1 MEKIDDLERKLTNRI
16 QESQQLEQKI
26 HILMQNEQSQ
36 KNELNFWNGK
46 VTTLRRDAEYQ
57 QIFAENMQNENRK
70 MQLDIDS
77 LKRELDLK
85 EKALALAKKELGGM
99 VEDNERL
106 NRMYQ
111 IVQKEAFHGI
121 EKLKKGQNESNIS
134 QPASAGEHKKG
145 YQPLRNDGKDPVA
158 ALPGNK
164 TKNMWQVVDDGFGSS
179 RDLSNITAG
188 PGGMSEI
195 SGQVTMKRG

>member
-1 MEKIDDLERKLTNRI
+1 
-16 QESQQLEQKI
+16 
-26 HILMQNEQSQ
+26 
-36 KNELNFWNGK
+36 
-46 VTTLRRDAEYQ
+46 
-57 QIFAENMQNENRK
+57 
-70 MQLDIDS
+70 
-77 LKRELDLK
+77 
-85 EKALALAKKELGGM
+85 M

-121 EKLKKGQNESNIS
+121 EKLKKGNDSSLS
-134 QPASAGEHKKG
+134 QPASGGEHKKG
-145 YQPLRNDGKDPVA
+145 YQPLRNDGQNPQNPIK

-188 PGGMSEI
+188 PNGGMSEI
-195 SGQVTMKRG
+195 SGQVTMKRGQYN